1 MNFFLSYIIVAEIFV
16 IMALS
21 TNFLVGVIGIFSVSQ
36 AALMGVGAY
45 AFAVSVKMGMPFAA
59 ALVLAIV
66 LCGALNLITSLPSLR
81 LEGDYFVVTSFGIQL
96 VATAVFINWTAVTG
110 GASGISGIPAPTIFG
125 YSAEEPQVLV
135 FLTTL
140 AMLIA
145 GIGYWLLMRSSYG
158 RILHAIRLNE
168 LAVIA
173 SGRDVLGCKL
183 GISAISGGYAGAAG
197 ALYAVFLSFIDPTSF
212 DIHVSVLILT
222 MLVVGGARTLVGSI
236 LGPFLLLAIPQLLA
250 LVSIPPTLVGPAR
263 ALVYG
268 MLLVAFMMWRPQ
280 GLAGRTL

>member
-66 LCGALNLITSLPSLR
+66 LCGALNLITSLR